1 MNYFQELINEICCEN
16 DISFELISKE
26 WIIKLNKDGVYKY
39 IAGSKMP
46 LNSETTFLLCRDKYA
61 TYEVLKSANIP
72 VVEHRL
78 IYSTKN
84 DNNFISDL
92 SSTEDFQEYLN
103 KYNKLIIKNTCGSM
117 GEDVYMAKDM
127 NKLKSSLR
135 KVFEKNE
142 TAVISPFMNI
152 EAEYRVICLDDEV
165 ELIFEKI
172 RNENSWKHNLCQ
184 GARAQIVENET
195 RKEQLKDFALRVMRV
210 LNARFASVD
219 LILVDGKLMVLEV
232 NSSVCMSYFAM
243 QVEGGR
249 EIAKRIY
256 EKAIKKM
263 YE

>member
-1 MNYFQELINEICCEN
+1 M
-16 DISFELISKE
+16 K
-26 WIIKLNKDGVYKY
+26 
-39 IAGSKMP
+39 
-46 LNSETTFLLCRDKYA
+46 R
-61 TYEVLKSANIP
+61 
-72 VVEHRL
+72 
-78 IYSTKN
+78 
-84 DNNFISDL
+84 
-92 SSTEDFQEYLN
+92 
-103 KYNKLIIKNTCGSM
+103 
-117 GEDVYMAKDM
+117 
-127 NKLKSSLR
+127 
-135 KVFEKNE
+135 
-142 TAVISPFMNI
+142 
-152 EAEYRVICLDDEV
+152 
-165 ELIFEKI
+165 IFEKI